1 MTYTYF
7 IALRK
12 LKTSSVMS
20 RILCNR
26 LNLLKQ
32 QLQKD
37 SAEVLDFVKMGQNS
51 GLKRER
57 LPEWLRGIK
66 GNTNFK
72 MVNQL
77 RSKTLHTV
85 CEEAK
90 CPNIN
95 ECWSGGTATIMLM
108 GDKCTRACRFCSV
121 HTSRAPAPLD
131 PLEPAK
137 TAEVVKGWLEKGFK
151 YVVLTS
157 VDRDDLQDYGASHFA
172 ETVSSILKSSPSMLV
187 ECLVGDH
194 HNNQDCIKTL
204 VDSQM
209 HVFAHNIE
217 TVERCTPAVRDRRA
231 KYQQSMDVLR
241 FSKQYALKTNRS
253 RMLTKSSIMLGC
265 GEKNEE
271 IIQTL
276 ADLRSNNV
284 DVVTLGQYMQPTKG
298 HMKVHK
304 YYTPSEFKEYESIAK
319 NMGFLYVAAGPLVRS
334 SYKAGEYYIE
344 NILNN
349 K

>member
-1 MTYTYF
+1 
-7 IALRK
+7 
-12 LKTSSVMS
+12 MS
-20 RILCNR
+20 RFLFNR
-26 LNLLKQ
+26 LTQLKQ
-32 QLQKD
+32 QLQQD
-37 SAEVLDFVKMGQNS
+37 VPNLTEFVKFGQNNA
-51 GLKRER
+51 LKRER
-57 LPEWLRGIK
+57 LPTWLRSIK
-66 GNTNFK
+66 GNTNFT
-72 MVNQL
+72 MIEQL

-121 HTSRAPAPLD
+121 HTSRAPGPLD
-131 PLEPAK
+131 PLEPTK

-157 VDRDDLQDYGASHFA
+157 VDRDDLPDYGATHFA
-172 ETVSSILKSSPSMLV
+172 KTVNEILKTTPNMLV
-187 ECLVGDH
+187 ETLVGDH
-194 HNNQDCIKTL
+194 HNNKDCIKVL
-204 VDSQM
+204 VDSKM

-217 TVERCTPAVRDRRA
+217 TVKRCTPFVRDRRA
-231 KYQQSMDVLR
+231 KYSQSMNVLL
-241 FSKQYALKTNRS
+241 FAKEYAKESNHK

-265 GEKNEE
+265 GEEKDE
-271 IIQTL
+271 IIQTMQ
-276 ADLRSNNV
+276 DLRNNKV

-304 YYTPSEFKEYESIAK
+304 YYTPDEFKEYETIAK

-344 NILNN
+344 NILRN
-349 K
+349 KN